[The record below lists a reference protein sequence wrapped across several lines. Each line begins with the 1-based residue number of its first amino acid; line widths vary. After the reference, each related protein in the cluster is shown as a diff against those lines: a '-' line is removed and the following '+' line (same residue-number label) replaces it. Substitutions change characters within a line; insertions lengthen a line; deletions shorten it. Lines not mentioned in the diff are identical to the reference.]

1 MSMIGNL
8 ARVSVQQLARLHQN
22 PENIMQL
29 LYPDNEPEVRS
40 EPGFFGRL
48 FGRKVESVKTV
59 EPVEVLNEDDAIDL
73 DKAWHSLHF
82 LLTGQAWE
90 GAFPQGFLVS
100 CGKEVG
106 SVDVGCGP
114 ARSFT
119 PEEVACIAALLDA
132 QDEAKLRAAVNPA
145 AMREAEVYCGA
156 GPEDTLSDDE
166 WEYLIS
172 AFRNAREFV
181 RETAARKMAL
191 LVYIN

>member
-1 MSMIGNL
+1 MSMIGKL
-8 ARVSVQQLARLHQN
+8 ARVSVQQLESLHGN
-22 PENIMQL
+22 PESIMQL
-29 LYPDNEPEVRS
+29 LYPDNEPEVPS

-48 FGRKVESVKTV
+48 FGRKVAPAKAV
-59 EPVEVLNEDDAIDL
+59 EPVEALNEDDAIDL

-82 LLTGQAWE
+82 LLNGQAWE

-106 SVDVGCGP
+106 AVDVGYGP

-119 PEEVACIAALLDA
+119 PEEVAGIAAFLDA
-132 QDEAKLRAAVNPA
+132 QDETKLRAAVNPA

-156 GPEDTLSDDE
+156 GPEDTLSDEE
-166 WEYLIS
+166 WEYLVG